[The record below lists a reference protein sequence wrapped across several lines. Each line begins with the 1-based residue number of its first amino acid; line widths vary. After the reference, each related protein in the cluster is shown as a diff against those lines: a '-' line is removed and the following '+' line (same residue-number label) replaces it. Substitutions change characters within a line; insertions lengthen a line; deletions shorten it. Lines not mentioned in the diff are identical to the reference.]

1 MSTSSPAPRSDDLS
15 RHGDQASDPWRD
27 ATWAVL
33 SRIRSLVEGPAIAAD
48 VPAAVA
54 DAVEPV
60 TLPLPVVEPAMAAP
74 PVDGDTSPMA
84 VERAFAF
91 VDISGFTAFC
101 DRHGER
107 AAIEVLTR
115 FRTVTRDVVGRRGV
129 RASKWLGDGVM
140 LVSTE
145 PGPLVAAV
153 VELECRFRATG
164 LETHAGVAWGPVLLF
179 EGDDYVGRT
188 VNLAARLADAAGPG
202 EVLAVG
208 VDAELPAWIE
218 RRNPRSLQVA
228 GMGRVD
234 GVVQL
239 AATPEVERTLLV
251 AA

>member
-1 MSTSSPAPRSDDLS
+1 MRTSSPDPTSSDAPTTVDHAVDPLRDAPR
-15 RHGDQASDPWRD
+15 
-27 ATWAVL
+27 AVL
-33 SRIRSLVEGPAIAAD
+33 SRLRSLVEGPHGEAAPD
-48 VPAAVA
+48 VAV
-54 DAVEPV
+54 DTGPP
-60 TLPLPVVEPAMAAP
+60 TLPVPEIEAATTAP
-74 PVDGDTSPMA
+74 PSDGGSGGPLA

-140 LVSTE
+140 LVGTE
-145 PGPLVAAV
+145 PVPLVAAV

-164 LETHAGVAWGPVLLF
+164 LATHAGVAWGPVLLF

-188 VNLAARLADAAGPG
+188 VNLAARLADVAGPG
-202 EVLAVG
+202 EVLAAG
-208 VDAELPAWIE
+208 ISTDLPTWIE
-218 RRNPRSLQVA
+218 QRSRRSVHVA
-228 GMGRVD
+228 GLGRID
-234 GVVQL
+234 GVVRL
-239 AATPEVERTLLV
+239 AATPEVERTLL

>member
-1 MSTSSPAPRSDDLS
+1 MRTSSTDPTPSEAHSTGDPRIDPLLDAPR
-15 RHGDQASDPWRD
+15 
-27 ATWAVL
+27 AVL
-33 SRIRSLVEGPAIAAD
+33 SRIRSLVEGP
-48 VPAAVA
+48 
-54 DAVEPV
+54 DAPGHDPEQHA
-60 TLPLPVVEPAMAAP
+60 TMPLPVIEPAMAAP
-74 PVDGDTSPMA
+74 PVGGDSAPLA

-91 VDISGFTAFC
+91 VDISGFTAYC

-145 PGPLVAAV
+145 PGPLVAAA

-188 VNLAARLADAAGPG
+188 VNLAARLADVAGPG
-202 EVLAVG
+202 EVLAAG
-208 VDAELPAWIE
+208 IPHDQLPAWIE
-218 RRNPRSLQVA
+218 QRSRRSVQVA
-228 GMGRVD
+228 GMGRID
-234 GVVQL
+234 GVVRV